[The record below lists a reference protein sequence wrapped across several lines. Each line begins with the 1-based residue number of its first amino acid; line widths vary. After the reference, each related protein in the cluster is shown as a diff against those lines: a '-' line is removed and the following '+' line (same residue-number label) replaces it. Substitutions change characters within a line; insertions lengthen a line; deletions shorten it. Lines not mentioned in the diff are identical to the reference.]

1 MKINIGKTKIMG
13 FNETEKIIV
22 IAKERKI
29 QQV

>member
-1 MKINIGKTKIMG
+1 MKINIGKTKIME